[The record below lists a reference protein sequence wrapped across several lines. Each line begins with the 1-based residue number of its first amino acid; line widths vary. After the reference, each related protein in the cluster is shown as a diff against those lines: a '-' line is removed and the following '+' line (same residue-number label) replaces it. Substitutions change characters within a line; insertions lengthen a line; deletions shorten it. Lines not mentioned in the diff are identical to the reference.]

1 MGFSRLF
8 LVSATGK
15 GLTTYRDTGNYSR
28 VVRLLREQRTAKE
41 RVVKLRMVRRTFLRV
56 VVANLLWGRFASA
69 AETLFAMEDGAVPGN
84 DPIGEGVSAM
94 ANPIKDYLYKVR
106 NPDIGFT
113 DDVYLDTG
121 EQQLLVSVL
130 QRLERL
136 RAHVGDGNFS
146 TLSFDE
152 AVSVANRQVS
162 VGQFSEQEL
171 AFMEMIY
178 GRDAKDYGFYGAK
191 QVTSLT
197 QRITSSATIKIP
209 NSGNYLFKGESLEKY
224 SKIRTAL
231 GEEVVLTSGIRGIV
245 KQFYLFLNKT
255 HRHGGNLSL
264 ASRSLAPPGYSYHGI
279 GDFDIGQ
286 KGFGKQNFTEQF
298 ESTPVYRFLTERG
311 YIDNRYWRDNLLGVR
326 YEPWHIKL

>member
-1 MGFSRLF
+1 
-8 LVSATGK
+8 
-15 GLTTYRDTGNYSR
+15 
-28 VVRLLREQRTAKE
+28 
-41 RVVKLRMVRRTFLRV
+41 VKARMVRRTFLKV
-56 VVANLLWGRFASA
+56 AVANLLWGRIASA
-69 AETLFAMEDGAVPGN
+69 AETLFAMEDGALPNNLPG
-84 DPIGEGVSAM
+84 GEEVSA
-94 ANPIKDYLYKVR
+94 AVNPIKDYLYKVR
-106 NPDIGFT
+106 NPDLAFT

-121 EQQLLVSVL
+121 EQQLLVAVL

-136 RAHVGDGNFS
+136 CAHVGDGNFT

-152 AVSVANRQVS
+152 ALNIANRQVS

-178 GRDAKDYGFYGAK
+178 GRDAKDYGFYGAR

-209 NSGNYLFKGESLEKY
+209 NSGNYLFKGESFEKY
-224 SKIRTAL
+224 GKIRTAL
-231 GEEVVLTSGIRGIV
+231 GEEVILTSGIRGIV

-286 KGFGKQNFTEQF
+286 KGFGKHNFTEQF
-298 ESTPVYRFLTERG
+298 ESTQVYRFLTERG

>member
-1 MGFSRLF
+1 
-8 LVSATGK
+8 
-15 GLTTYRDTGNYSR
+15 
-28 VVRLLREQRTAKE
+28 
-41 RVVKLRMVRRTFLRV
+41 MVRRTFLKV
-56 VVANLLWGRFASA
+56 AVANLLWGRVARA
-69 AETLFAMEDGAVPGN
+69 AETLFVMEEGALPST
-84 DPIGEGVSAM
+84 DPSGEGVSAK

-106 NPDIGFT
+106 NPDIAFT

-121 EQQLLVSVL
+121 EQQLLVKVL

-136 RAHVGDGNFS
+136 RGQVGDGTFT

-152 AVSVANRQVS
+152 ALSIANRQVS

-191 QVTSLT
+191 QVTSLS

-209 NSGNYLFKGESLEKY
+209 NSGNYLFKGESFEKY
-224 SKIRTAL
+224 GKIRTAL

>member
-1 MGFSRLF
+1 
-8 LVSATGK
+8 
-15 GLTTYRDTGNYSR
+15 
-28 VVRLLREQRTAKE
+28 
-41 RVVKLRMVRRTFLRV
+41 MV
-56 VVANLLWGRFASA
+56 NLLWGRVASA
-69 AETLFAMEDGAVPGN
+69 AETLLAFEDGSLPGN
-84 DPIGEGVSAM
+84 DSGGEGVTHTAS
-94 ANPIKDYLYKVR
+94 PIKDYLYKVR
-106 NPDIGFT
+106 NPDLAFA
-113 DDVYLDTG
+113 DDVCLDTG
-121 EQQLLVSVL
+121 ERQLLLSVL

-136 RAHVGDGNFS
+136 RAHVGDGKFT

-152 AVSVANRQVS
+152 ALTIANRQVS
-162 VGQFSEQEL
+162 VGQLTKPEL

-178 GRDAKDYGFYGAK
+178 GRDAKDYGFHGAK

-197 QRITSSATIKIP
+197 QRILPSATIKIP
-209 NSGNYLFKGESLEKY
+209 NSGNYLFKGESFEKY
-224 SKIRTAL
+224 GKIRTAL

-255 HRHGGNLSL
+255 NRHGGNLSL

-311 YIDNRYWRDNLLGVR
+311 YIDNRYWRDNLFGVR

>member
-1 MGFSRLF
+1 
-8 LVSATGK
+8 
-15 GLTTYRDTGNYSR
+15 
-28 VVRLLREQRTAKE
+28 
-41 RVVKLRMVRRTFLRV
+41 MVRRTFLKV
-56 VVANLLWGRFASA
+56 AVANLLWGRVASA
-69 AETLFAMEDGAVPGN
+69 AETLFAMEDGVLPSN
-84 DPIGEGVSAM
+84 DSIGEDVSATV
-94 ANPIKDYLYKVR
+94 NPIKDYLYKVR
-106 NPDIGFT
+106 NPDIVFT

-121 EQQLLVSVL
+121 EQQLLVMVL

-136 RAHVGDGNFS
+136 RGHVGDGNFT

-152 AVSVANRQVS
+152 ALSIANRQVS

-197 QRITSSATIKIP
+197 QRIMPSATIKIP
-209 NSGNYLFKGESLEKY
+209 NSGNYLFKGESFEKY
-224 SKIRTAL
+224 GKIRTAL

-245 KQFYLFLNKT
+245 KQFYLFLNKS

>member
-1 MGFSRLF
+1 
-8 LVSATGK
+8 
-15 GLTTYRDTGNYSR
+15 
-28 VVRLLREQRTAKE
+28 
-41 RVVKLRMVRRTFLRV
+41 VVKTRMVRRTFLKV
-56 VVANLLWGRFASA
+56 AVANLLWGRVASA
-69 AETLFAMEDGAVPGN
+69 AETLLVMEDGAIPNNLPGRE
-84 DPIGEGVSAM
+84 DVSATV
-94 ANPIKDYLYKVR
+94 NLVKDHLYKVR
-106 NPDIGFT
+106 NPDIAFP

-121 EQQLLVSVL
+121 EQQLLLSVL

-136 RAHVGDGNFS
+136 RGHVGDGSFT

-152 AVSVANRQVS
+152 ALSIANRQVS

-178 GRDAKDYGFYGAK
+178 GRDAKDYGFYGAR

-209 NSGNYLFKGESLEKY
+209 SSGNYLFKGESFEKY
-224 SKIRTAL
+224 GKIRTAL
-231 GEEVVLTSGIRGIV
+231 GEEVILTSGIRGIV
-245 KQFYLFLNKT
+245 KQFFLFLNKT

-311 YIDNRYWRDNLLGVR
+311 YIDNRYCRDNLLGVR